1 MGHIRTEPDVW
12 DLLKSA
18 GVCLVCY
25 HPEYDVHSTAS
36 SSLALEC
43 HIIKL
48 SPCHLAAI
56 WATGTLVVPC
66 SNVHFVWYLV
76 YIWHIYQTSLSPQ
89 FRNLTKDWMTGYE
102 MISTKNIWV
111 STQFSPVHWSQYD
124 MDVLI
129 LVTMC
134 EVVVCIMSGFV
145 QIIIV
150 LLPRCKQ
157 SPDIFII

>member
-43 HIIKL
+43 HFIKL

-66 SNVHFVWYLV
+66 SNVHFVWYLHLTYLSNITV
-76 YIWHIYQTSLSPQ
+76 SSIPESNKGLDDWIWDDIYKEYLGINS
-89 FRNLTKDWMTGYE
+89 
-102 MISTKNIWV
+102 I
-111 STQFSPVHWSQYD
+111 FSGP
-124 MDVLI
+124 
-129 LVTMC
+129 LVTIC
-134 EVVVCIMSGFV
+134 LDTRNNV
-145 QIIIV
+145 QSRSLHHV
-150 LLPRCKQ
+150 RVRANYNCAAA
-157 SPDIFII
+157 SV

>member
-25 HPEYDVHSTAS
+25 HPEYDVHSTAAS

-66 SNVHFVWYLV
+66 SNVHFVWYLHLTYLSNITV
-76 YIWHIYQTSLSPQ
+76 SSIPESNKGLDDWTWDDIYKEYLGINS
-89 FRNLTKDWMTGYE
+89 
-102 MISTKNIWV
+102 I
-111 STQFSPVHWSQYD
+111 FSGPLVTICY
-124 MDVLI
+124 VLI

-134 EVVVCIMSGFV
+134 KAVVCIMSGFV

>member
-66 SNVHFVWYLV
+66 SNVHFVWYLHLTYLTNITV
-76 YIWHIYQTSLSPQ
+76 SSIPESNKGLDDWIWDDIYKEYLGINS
-89 FRNLTKDWMTGYE
+89 
-102 MISTKNIWV
+102 I
-111 STQFSPVHWSQYD
+111 FSGP
-124 MDVLI
+124 
-129 LVTMC
+129 LVTIWYGC
-134 EVVVCIMSGFV
+134 LDTRNNV
-145 QIIIV
+145 QSRSLHHV
-150 LLPRCKQ
+150 RVRANYNCVAA
-157 SPDIFII
+157 SV

>member
-1 MGHIRTEPDVW
+1 MGHIRTEPGVW
-12 DLLKSA
+12 GLLES
-18 GVCLVCY
+18 GVSLVCY
-25 HPEYDVHSTAS
+25 HPEYDAHSTAS

-43 HIIKL
+43 HFVKL

-56 WATGTLVVPC
+56 WATGPLVVPC
-66 SNVHFVWYLV
+66 SDVHFVWYLHQILTYLSNITV
-76 YIWHIYQTSLSPQ
+76 SSIPESNKGLDDWGEDDIYKEYLGINSIFSGPLVTIWY
-89 FRNLTKDWMTGYE
+89 
-102 MISTKNIWV
+102 
-111 STQFSPVHWSQYD
+111 
-124 MDVLI
+124 VLR

-134 EVVVCIMSGFV
+134 KAVVCIMSGFV